1 MLKDLFP
8 AAYPRYLTL
17 PIFGPMLDDFAGWLL
32 TQGYH
37 HATRRKHITRM
48 VGVDAYLQRHG
59 HHALKTLT
67 LEDVQACW
75 QWYNRHHVHA
85 ASTVR
90 VLQQYLA
97 AHGCLPAPRPQ
108 PCSPSQAYLE
118 HYTHYLQSVRGFA
131 PLTITQHRCTVTS
144 PAGAPGNAST
154 PHCGSPTSQ
163 PPRLNSFSPA
173 SDHGCAARRC
183 NMWWPTSAA
192 FSAFS
197 R

>member
-8 AAYPRYLTL
+8 TAYPRYLTL
-17 PIFGPMLDDFAGWLL
+17 PIVGPMLDDFAGWLF

-59 HHALKTLT
+59 HSALKTLT
-67 LEDVQACW
+67 LAEVQACW

-90 VLQQYLA
+90 VFQQYLA

-108 PCSPSQAYLE
+108 PLSPSQAYLE

-131 PLTITQHRCTVTS
+131 PLTGV
-144 PAGAPGNAST
+144 
-154 PHCGSPTSQ
+154 SPTSQ

-173 SDHGCAARRC
+173 SDNGCAARRC